1 MLGWKFA
8 FNNLSLI
15 FSDNSNKN
23 NEKLFLLKNLQEYIK
38 FPDILLFLFLPLG
51 YKLGELLDLPVC
63 LFVSLVI
70 QIISIGMILIFF
82 VFDYTLLILIS
93 FGLFNLGNII
103 SCLILVQNCC
113 KSYFKKVGFVYSI
126 YLIGS
131 SVGSFIFT
139 ISGKF
144 IIKQD
149 DSFINKIFLFIS
161 GFITFLCAFFVMG
174 LTSKNIENIK
184 NRDSNITSSSNENN
198 DNSSDKLDDLIS
210 DYNIGKEKSFSSLI
224 LYKINVKKVLCSKIN
239 IQLIYFYICDFC
251 KYISIIY

>member
-149 DSFINKIFLFIS
+149 DSFINKIFF
-161 GFITFLCAFFVMG
+161 T
-174 LTSKNIENIK
+174 
-184 NRDSNITSSSNENN
+184 
-198 DNSSDKLDDLIS
+198 
-210 DYNIGKEKSFSSLI
+210 
-224 LYKINVKKVLCSKIN
+224 
-239 IQLIYFYICDFC
+239 
-251 KYISIIY
+251 